1 MKRPAKLFIRPSW
14 YARLAGIDPRV
25 CQPASYLRTEA
36 LSALEMYQ
44 LRSLGTVRK
53 RARAMFHPVV
63 RALSRAHI
71 GKDSPGLRASIR
83 AGEPAGRPG
92 KALHGRLGTR
102 TQADALD
109 DWLEPLATSPH

>member
-63 RALSRAHI
+63 QALSRAQI
-71 GKDSPGLRASIR
+71 GKDNLGLRASS
-83 AGEPAGRPG
+83 APASPLGGPAG
-92 KALHGRLGTR
+92 HCMV
-102 TQADALD
+102 D
-109 DWLEPLATSPH
+109 